1 MSICAGSKG
10 QLEPREC
17 SHIRRKI
24 HSPTDAEAHQGR
36 EGPEGDSNTHREL
49 YLILWR
55 VLRETVTYTEN
66 FIWFCEEQEPFS
78 SRSDNDSAELSLKR
92 EQVKSPS
99 LSPDRGCSSIEGN
112 APILALLY
120 IKENF
125 SAMGFILLT
134 CWEVTENVAY
144 FCSFPYYNQVFVLVR
159 NFRLTARALYS

>member
-1 MSICAGSKG
+1 MQKLIRAG
-10 QLEPREC
+10 
-17 SHIRRKI
+17 
-24 HSPTDAEAHQGR
+24 
-36 EGPEGDSNTHREL
+36 
-49 YLILWR
+49 R

-78 SRSDNDSAELSLKR
+78 SRSDNDSTELSLNS

-134 CWEVTENVAY
+134 CWEVTENV
-144 FCSFPYYNQVFVLVR
+144 VLS
-159 NFRLTARALYS
+159 LL